1 MSETDAPEP
10 GRQKLP
16 LALLA
21 TAGFLSS
28 AGARVMDPLM
38 PAIARD
44 FGVSVPEVSV
54 VIAAFTLPYGLN
66 QIVLGPVGDRF
77 GKLRVILAALIGY
90 AVFTN
95 GCALALNLMQLTVL
109 RALAGAASAGL
120 IPVCLAYI
128 GDAVPYHLR
137 QVTLSRF
144 LAGVV
149 LAQVAAAPLGGI
161 FGDYLS
167 WRGVFVLLAVAAGIL
182 ALVLAFRMRNLPD
195 RRGEVTFALENYML
209 LAKRPGSRRLLLAT
223 AIEGG
228 LMAGSFP
235 FLAPY
240 LHDSFGLS
248 YALVGL
254 VVAAFGVGAFAFT
267 QLAKPIVHALGE
279 ARMVLAGGG
288 LMAMALALGMASPVW
303 QVFAAAEL
311 VLGFAYV
318 MLHTVLQARATELL
332 PHARTTAVSSFVF
345 MLFLGQGIGA
355 LLLGA
360 AIAAWGYRTAF
371 WIDAAAIALLSL
383 WIASIVRLRPH
394 SS

>member
-1 MSETDAPEP
+1 
-10 GRQKLP
+10 
-16 LALLA
+16 
-21 TAGFLSS
+21 
-28 AGARVMDPLM
+28 MDPLM

-279 ARMVLAGGG
+279 TRMVLAGGG

>member
-248 YALVGL
+248 YALVG
-254 VVAAFGVGAFAFT
+254 
-267 QLAKPIVHALGE
+267 
-279 ARMVLAGGG
+279 
-288 LMAMALALGMASPVW
+288 
-303 QVFAAAEL
+303 
-311 VLGFAYV
+311 
-318 MLHTVLQARATELL
+318 
-332 PHARTTAVSSFVF
+332 
-345 MLFLGQGIGA
+345 
-355 LLLGA
+355 
-360 AIAAWGYRTAF
+360 
-371 WIDAAAIALLSL
+371 
-383 WIASIVRLRPH
+383 
-394 SS
+394 

>member
-1 MSETDAPEP
+1 
-10 GRQKLP
+10 
-16 LALLA
+16 
-21 TAGFLSS
+21 
-28 AGARVMDPLM
+28 
-38 PAIARD
+38 
-44 FGVSVPEVSV
+44 
-54 VIAAFTLPYGLN
+54 
-66 QIVLGPVGDRF
+66 
-77 GKLRVILAALIGY
+77 
-90 AVFTN
+90 
-95 GCALALNLMQLTVL
+95 
-109 RALAGAASAGL
+109 
-120 IPVCLAYI
+120 
-128 GDAVPYHLR
+128 
-137 QVTLSRF
+137 
-144 LAGVV
+144 
-149 LAQVAAAPLGGI
+149 
-161 FGDYLS
+161 
-167 WRGVFVLLAVAAGIL
+167 
-182 ALVLAFRMRNLPD
+182 
-195 RRGEVTFALENYML
+195 
-209 LAKRPGSRRLLLAT
+209 
-223 AIEGG
+223 
-228 LMAGSFP
+228 
-235 FLAPY
+235 
-240 LHDSFGLS
+240 
-248 YALVGL
+248 
-254 VVAAFGVGAFAFT
+254 AFT